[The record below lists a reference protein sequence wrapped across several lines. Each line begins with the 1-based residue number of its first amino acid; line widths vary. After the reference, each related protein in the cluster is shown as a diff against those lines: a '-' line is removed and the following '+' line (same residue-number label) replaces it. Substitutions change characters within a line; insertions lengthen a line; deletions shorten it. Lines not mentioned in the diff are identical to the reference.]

1 MGTKKKS
8 AGKWNFLIM
17 LILCGIFYMT
27 FLDPER
33 IYAAPLDELYT
44 WVRAKVASE
53 PAFTQAEN
61 PAENTETGSGQVTPG
76 DSGLESGPDG
86 ESGVESLA
94 SAGAGENAGA
104 EEGATGENGSLEEG
118 NIAPDTVPD
127 YRDPSEILYT
137 QVEDDYFADALFIGD
152 SRTVGMFEYGGL
164 EEISTFY
171 AETGLTIYKLLET
184 VVSAV
189 DIDGVPRKLTIEEAL
204 AERQY
209 SEIYLMVGI
218 NELGT
223 GTPET
228 FLEKYAEVI
237 ERIHELQPGAILYI
251 QGIMKVTA
259 ERSGQGD
266 YINNEAIEVRNEG
279 LAAMVDNVTSYYLD
293 VNPVVCDETGGMEP
307 TYTFDGVHLKA
318 QYIQLWKD
326 FLKEHVVSNTFAAVG
341 TLKDGEEYSNI
352 ETEMDDVED
361 GQWLS

>member
-1 MGTKKKS
+1 MNKKKRA

-17 LILCGIFYMT
+17 LVMCGIFYMV
-27 FLDPER
+27 FVDPER
-33 IYAAPLDELYT
+33 IYAAPLDELYS
-44 WVRAKVASE
+44 WVRAKVVAE
-53 PAFTQAEN
+53 PVFGQSEN
-61 PAENTETGSGQVTPG
+61 PAENTGSPSDQVTPG
-76 DSGLESGPDG
+76 DGGSESGSGTGNLENTADG
-86 ESGVESLA
+86 ENVSSEDPAQDHS
-94 SAGAGENAGA
+94 ENAP
-104 EEGATGENGSLEEG
+104 GEDDGTQPE
-118 NIAPDTVPD
+118 TVPD

-184 VVSAV
+184 VVSTV

-228 FLEKYAEVI
+228 FLEKYAEVV
-237 ERIHELQPGAILYI
+237 ERIRELQPGAILYI
-251 QGIMKVTA
+251 QGIMKVTT
-259 ERSGQGD
+259 ERSDQGD
-266 YINNEAIEVRNEG
+266 YINNEAIEIRNEG

-326 FLKEHVVSNTFAAVG
+326 FLKEHVVSNTFAM
-341 TLKDGEEYSNI
+341 DGLQGANEEYPDI
-352 ETEMDDVED
+352 EI
-361 GQWLS
+361 